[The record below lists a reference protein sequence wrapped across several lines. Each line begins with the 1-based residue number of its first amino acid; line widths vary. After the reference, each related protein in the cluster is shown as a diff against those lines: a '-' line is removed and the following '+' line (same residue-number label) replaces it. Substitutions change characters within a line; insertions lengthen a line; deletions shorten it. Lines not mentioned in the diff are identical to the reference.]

1 MTFNDDIFNIQQE
14 ILDSFSLQKH
24 LESHILY
31 IYDYYITLFC
41 VFTQFCLRGR

>member
-24 LESHILY
+24 LESLY
-31 IYDYYITLFC
+31 IYDFIILLYFVSLHSS
-41 VFTQFCLRGR
+41 V